1 MFSRTFAS
9 GSYRDQTEF
18 SSTGGSFWAGTHGVT
33 RMTAPKDESL
43 LASEKGDLYHHGIIT
58 KLFPSNNTGIVRT
71 ENGRELPFSYEFVIL
86 SGEAKTVQDLREGD
100 RVGYDL
106 GWTSNGLRVTK
117 IKTYP
122 RNPPDTDLSR

>member
-1 MFSRTFAS
+1 MA
-9 GSYRDQTEF
+9 
-18 SSTGGSFWAGTHGVT
+18 A
-33 RMTAPKDESL
+33 KDESVL
-43 LASEKGDLYHHGIIT
+43 GSGKGDLYHQGVIT

-86 SGEAKTVQDLREGD
+86 FGEAKTVQDLREGD

-106 GWTSNGLRVTK
+106 GWTSSGLRVTK

-122 RNPPDTDLSR
+122 RNPDETDPSLEGQRS